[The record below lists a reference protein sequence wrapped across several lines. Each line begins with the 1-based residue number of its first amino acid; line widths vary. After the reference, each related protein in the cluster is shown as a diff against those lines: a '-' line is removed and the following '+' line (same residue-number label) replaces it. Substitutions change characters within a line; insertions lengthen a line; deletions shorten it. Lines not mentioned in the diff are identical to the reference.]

1 MSRQPAILI
10 IGGGIAGPALA
21 LFLHKAGLWSA
32 IFEAYPRSE
41 GIGGGLNLAPNG
53 MNVLASLDLAGPVR
67 SRGTVAA
74 VNCGRSQ
81 HGRTLGRWD
90 NGGTRYGEP
99 SVSMRRADLAELLAA
114 TIERHGIAMHFEKR
128 LVAIDQDA
136 DRVVAHFADGTS
148 AAGDLLIGADGIRS
162 ATRNLVFPAS
172 RQPQYVGIIGL
183 GGFTP
188 LRAVPEISDDDRH
201 TLNFT
206 FGQHGFFGF
215 TGARPDEL
223 MWWSNIW
230 RATELSAAELRDLD
244 TDKIK
249 RELLDRY
256 RDYHAPIA
264 KILANSGPIVKQNIF
279 DIATLPEW
287 HRGRVLLIGDASHAV
302 SPNAGQGA
310 SMALEDAMLLA
321 RLLRDTRCDHARAF
335 AEFERERRP
344 RVEKIVAEGRRRGAD
359 KENMTP
365 FKAAVR
371 DALLTVILR
380 LFAERGN
387 DWIYRYKL
395 RW

>member
-1 MSRQPAILI
+1 
-10 IGGGIAGPALA
+10 
-21 LFLHKAGLWSA
+21 
-32 IFEAYPRSE
+32 
-41 GIGGGLNLAPNG
+41 
-53 MNVLASLDLAGPVR
+53 MNVLASLDLAEPMR
-67 SRGTVAA
+67 ERGTVAT

-81 HGRTLGRWD
+81 HGRILGRWD
-90 NGGTRYGEP
+90 NGSTRYGEP
-99 SVSMRRADLAELLAA
+99 SVSMRRSDLAELLASA
-114 TIERHGIAMHFEKR
+114 IEKRKIPMHFEKR
-128 LVAIDQDA
+128 LVGIDQTA

-148 AAGDLLIGADGIRS
+148 AEGTLLIGADGIRS
-162 ATRNLVFPAS
+162 ATRNLVFPGS
-172 RQPQYVGIIGL
+172 PPPQYVGIIGL

-188 LRAVPEISDDDRH
+188 LADVPEVSDDDRH

-206 FGQHGFFGF
+206 FGQHGFFGY
-215 TGARPDEL
+215 TGARPGEL

-230 RATELSAAELRDLD
+230 RATELSPDELRDLD
-244 TDKIK
+244 THKIK

-264 KILANSGPIVKQNIF
+264 KIIANSGPVVKQNIL

-321 RLLRDTRCDHARAF
+321 KLLRDTRCDHEHAF
-335 AEFERERRP
+335 GEFERERRP
-344 RVEKIVAEGRRRGAD
+344 RVEKIVVEGRRRGAD
-359 KENMTP
+359 KQNMTP

-371 DALLTVILR
+371 NVLLTVILR
-380 LFAERGN
+380 FVAERAN

-395 RW
+395 EW